1 MLKGSGIMREEDRKK
16 CKNNKDVKESIY
28 VSSSKIGLVF
38 KLVIIALVFSSFL
51 VVSVCF
57 INKYNIDNILSIN
70 NYISY
75 GDEEK
80 EYYARLKDVY
90 NEYNGED
97 KDFSELVITSTF
109 TILQQNVQNFS
120 FADMTKNRMREV
132 ADLMLDEVEHED
144 GSITYTAKGE
154 EAAKESLAEYFK
166 QFDSNLS
173 DITCNRMANDVFDY
187 IDSYLEFIGEEE
199 DETSSSSCDG
209 NSYWWPIGSAEVTT
223 ENGVTFAS
231 GDPVPSTITATFG
244 GDDTVHNGNHGAI
257 DISNGNGVGGTN
269 IIAAKDGVV
278 IYPTSEELTQFAD
291 NGYVGNPEGGGFG
304 NYVVIQHSDGNYT
317 YYAHMS
323 QNSITV
329 RAGDNVRQGQ
339 VIGKM
344 GHSGSSTGT
353 HLHFEVRVGGDAH
366 VNRVD
371 PLEYVSI
378 DNPRPG
384 CVDFSL
390 TSTSLSKQ
398 EFISKME
405 AYCTNSGNGDFCT
418 NFSSHA
424 GEVYDV
430 SLDSGVNP
438 ELVVVTAGTEQAW
451 SKCGGLYNFWG
462 IGIPNG
468 AGCSAGPQLTSL
480 AAGIREY
487 ASTLTEYQPGGSF
500 ASSIEQR
507 NQEREEAG
515 CDDAGHG
522 PPGSLAG
529 MQSVYS
535 WIGNYRF
542 SPGDWGMGG
551 CVYLDIIYGSGY
563 CSTQSVCT
571 NYSNCPASSAT
582 TACEQNDYTA
592 WQLQEKLELRN
603 AIFGL

>member
-1 MLKGSGIMREEDRKK
+1 MLEEDKK
-16 CKNNKDVKESIY
+16 KNSKKNNKDGKESSDL
-28 VSSSKIGLVF
+28 SSSKTVLIF
-38 KLVIIALVFSSFL
+38 KLVVIALVFSSFL
-51 VVSVCF
+51 VLSISFV
-57 INKYNIDNILSIN
+57 NKYKIDNILSIN
-70 NYISY
+70 NIIAYS
-75 GDEEK
+75 DEEE
-80 EYYARLKDVY
+80 EYYDRLKEVY
-90 NEYNGED
+90 NEYNEED
-97 KDFSELVITSTF
+97 KEFSELVITSTF
-109 TILQQNVQNFS
+109 TIIQMNVQDFS
-120 FADMTKNRMREV
+120 FADMTKGRMREV

-144 GSITYTAKGE
+144 GTITYTAKGK

-166 QFDSNLS
+166 QFDSDLEE
-173 DITCNRMANDVFDY
+173 ITRKRMANDVFDY

-199 DETSSSSCDG
+199 DEGSSSSCDG
-209 NSYWWPIGSAEVTT
+209 NSYWWPIGSAETTT

-231 GDPVPSTITATFG
+231 GDPVPSTITATFA
-244 GDDTVHNGNHGAI
+244 GDDSVHNGNHGAI
-257 DISNGNGVGGTN
+257 DISNGNGDGGTN

-278 IYPTSEELTQFAD
+278 IYPTDDSQTGYAD
-291 NGYVGNPEGGGFG
+291 VGNPEDGGGYG
-304 NYVVIQHSDGNYT
+304 NHVIIQHSDGNYT

-329 RAGDNVRQGQ
+329 RSGDNVKQGQ

-344 GHSGSSTGT
+344 GNSGDSRGT
-353 HLHFEVRVGGDAH
+353 HLHFEVRVGGDSNA
-366 VNRVD
+366 NRVD

-390 TSTSLSKQ
+390 TSTSISKQ

-405 AYCTNSGNGDFCT
+405 AYCTNSGNSDFCT

-424 GEVYDV
+424 AEVYDV

-438 ELVVVTAGTEQAW
+438 ELVVVTAGTEQGW
-451 SKCGGLYNFWG
+451 QKCGGLYNFWG

-487 ASTLTEYQPGGSF
+487 ASTLAEYQPGGSH

-535 WIGNYRF
+535 WIGDYRF
-542 SPGDWGMGG
+542 SPGSWGMGG

-571 NYSNCPASSAT
+571 NYSSCPSSSAT
-582 TACEQNDYTA
+582 TVCEQNDYTA

>member
-1 MLKGSGIMREEDRKK
+1 MIEEDRKK
-16 CKNNKDVKESIY
+16 CKKNKNNKDGKESID
-28 VSSSKIGLVF
+28 VSSSKTVLIF
-38 KLVIIALVFSSFL
+38 KLVVIAFVFSSFL
-51 VVSVCF
+51 VLSVSFV
-57 INKYNIDNILSIN
+57 NKNKIDNILFVDNSVA
-70 NYISY
+70 YS
-75 GDEEK
+75 DAAE
-80 EYYARLKDVY
+80 EYYDRLDNVY
-90 NEYNGED
+90 NEYNSSNKE
-97 KDFSELVITSTF
+97 FSKLIITSTF
-109 TILQQNVQNFS
+109 SILCFHIEGFS
-120 FADMTKNRMREV
+120 YQDMTEDRMREV
-132 ADLMLDEVEHED
+132 ADLMLDEAENED
-144 GSITYTAKGE
+144 GSITYTKKGK
-154 EAAKESLAEYFK
+154 EAAKESLVNYFK
-166 QFDSNLS
+166 EIDSTLL
-173 DITCNRMANDVFDY
+173 DVTCERMAEDVFEY
-187 IDSYLEFIGEEE
+187 VEAYLEFIGEEE
-199 DETSSSSCDG
+199 EEESSSSCDG
-209 NSYWWPIGSAEVTT
+209 NSYWWPIGSAETTT

-231 GDPVPSTITATFG
+231 GDPVPSTITATFA
-244 GDDTVHNGNHGAI
+244 GDDSVHNGSHGAI

-269 IIAAKDGVV
+269 IIAAKDGIV
-278 IYPTSEELTQFAD
+278 IYPTSAELTQFAD

-317 YYAHMS
+317 YYAHMA

-329 RAGDNVRQGQ
+329 MAGDNVRQGQ

-353 HLHFEVRVGGDAH
+353 HLHFEVRAGGNSH
-366 VNRVD
+366 SNRVD

-405 AYCTNSGNGDFCT
+405 AYCTNSGNSDFCT
-418 NFSSHA
+418 NFSNHA

-430 SLDSGVNP
+430 SIDSGVNP
-438 ELVVVTAGTEQAW
+438 ELVVVTAGTEQGW
-451 SKCGGLYNFWG
+451 RKCGGLYNFWG

-487 ASTLTEYQPGGSF
+487 ASTLAAYQPGGSS
-500 ASSIEQR
+500 ASMIEQR
-507 NQEREEAG
+507 NQQREEAG

-535 WIGNYRF
+535 WVGDYRYN
-542 SPGDWGMGG
+542 PGSSSLGG
-551 CVYLDIIYGSGY
+551 CYYLNIIYGANYCNTVPSGNN
-563 CSTQSVCT
+563 V
-571 NYSNCPASSAT
+571 PT
-582 TACEQNDYTA
+582 TVCEQNDYTA

>member
-1 MLKGSGIMREEDRKK
+1 MIEEDRRK
-16 CKNNKDVKESIY
+16 CKKNNKDGKESID
-28 VSSSKIGLVF
+28 VSSSKTVLIF
-38 KLVIIALVFSSFL
+38 KLVVIALVFSSFL
-51 VVSVCF
+51 VLSVSFV
-57 INKYNIDNILSIN
+57 NKYKINNILSIN
-70 NYISY
+70 NIIAYS
-75 GDEEK
+75 DEEE
-80 EYYARLKDVY
+80 EYYDRLKEVY
-90 NEYNGED
+90 NEYNDED
-97 KDFSELVITSTF
+97 KEFSELVITSTF
-109 TILQQNVQNFS
+109 TIIQMNVQDFS
-120 FADMTKNRMREV
+120 FADMTKGRMREV

-166 QFDSNLS
+166 QFDSDLEE
-173 DITCNRMANDVFDY
+173 ITRKRMANDVFDY
-187 IDSYLEFIGEEE
+187 IDSYLEFIGEAE
-199 DETSSSSCDG
+199 DEGSSSSCDG
-209 NSYWWPIGSAEVTT
+209 NSYWWPIGSAETTT

-231 GDPVPSTITATFG
+231 GDSVPSTITATFA
-244 GDDTVHNGNHGAI
+244 GDDSVHNGNHGAI
-257 DISNGNGVGGTN
+257 DISNGNGDGGTN

-278 IYPTSEELTQFAD
+278 IYPTDDSQTGYAD
-291 NGYVGNPEGGGFG
+291 VGNPEDGGGYG
-304 NYVVIQHSDGNYT
+304 NHVIIQHSDGNYT

-329 RAGDNVRQGQ
+329 RSGDNVKQGQ

-344 GHSGSSTGT
+344 GNSGDSRGT
-353 HLHFEVRVGGDAH
+353 HLHFEVRVGGDSNA
-366 VNRVD
+366 NRVD

-405 AYCTNSGNGDFCT
+405 AYCTNSGNSDFCT

-424 GEVYDV
+424 AEVYDV

-438 ELVVVTAGTEQAW
+438 ELVVVTAGTEQGW
-451 SKCGGLYNFWG
+451 QKCGGLYNFWG

-487 ASTLTEYQPGGSF
+487 ASTLAEYQPGGSH

-535 WIGNYRF
+535 WIGDYRF
-542 SPGDWGMGG
+542 SPGSWGMGG

-571 NYSNCPASSAT
+571 NYSSCPSSSAT
-582 TACEQNDYTA
+582 TVCEQNDYTA

>member
-1 MLKGSGIMREEDRKK
+1 MLEEDKK
-16 CKNNKDVKESIY
+16 KNSKKNNKDGKESSDL
-28 VSSSKIGLVF
+28 SSSKTVLIF
-38 KLVIIALVFSSFL
+38 KLVVIALVFSSFL
-51 VVSVCF
+51 VLSVSFV
-57 INKYNIDNILSIN
+57 NKYKIDNILSIN
-70 NYISY
+70 NIIAYS
-75 GDEEK
+75 DEEE
-80 EYYARLKDVY
+80 EYYDRLKEVY
-90 NEYNGED
+90 NEYNEED
-97 KDFSELVITSTF
+97 KEFSELVITSTF
-109 TILQQNVQNFS
+109 TIIQMNVQDFS
-120 FADMTKNRMREV
+120 FADMTKGRMREV

-144 GSITYTAKGE
+144 GTITYTAKGK

-166 QFDSNLS
+166 QFDSDLEE
-173 DITCNRMANDVFDY
+173 ITRKRMANDVFDY
-187 IDSYLEFIGEEE
+187 IDSYLEFIGEAE
-199 DETSSSSCDG
+199 DEGSSSSCDG
-209 NSYWWPIGSAEVTT
+209 NSYWWPIGSAETTT

-231 GDPVPSTITATFG
+231 GDPVPSTITATFAG
-244 GDDTVHNGNHGAI
+244 NDEVHNGDHGAI
-257 DISNGNGVGGTN
+257 DITNDLGDGGTN

-278 IYPTSEELTQFAD
+278 IYPTDDSQTGYAD
-291 NGYVGNPEGGGFG
+291 VGNPEDGGGYG
-304 NYVVIQHSDGNYT
+304 NHVIIQHSDGNYT

-329 RAGDNVRQGQ
+329 RSGDNVKQGQ

-344 GHSGSSTGT
+344 GNSGDSRGT
-353 HLHFEVRVGGDAH
+353 HLHFEVRAGGNAH
-366 VNRVD
+366 ANRVD
-371 PLEYVSI
+371 PLDYVSI

-405 AYCTNSGNGDFCT
+405 AYCTNSGNSDFCT

-424 GEVYDV
+424 AEVYDV

-438 ELVVVTAGTEQAW
+438 ELVVVTAGTEQGW
-451 SKCGGLYNFWG
+451 RKCGNLYNFWG

-487 ASTLTEYQPGGSF
+487 ASTLAEYQPGGSH

-535 WIGNYRF
+535 WIGDYRF
-542 SPGDWGMGG
+542 SPGSWGMGG

-571 NYSNCPASSAT
+571 NYSSCPSSSAT
-582 TACEQNDYTA
+582 TVCEQNDYTA

>member
-1 MLKGSGIMREEDRKK
+1 MLEEDRRKCKK
-16 CKNNKDVKESIY
+16 KKNNKDGKESID
-28 VSSSKIGLVF
+28 VSSSKTVLIF
-38 KLVIIALVFSSFL
+38 KLVVIALVFSSFL
-51 VVSVCF
+51 VLSVSFV
-57 INKYNIDNILSIN
+57 NKYKIDNILSIN
-70 NYISY
+70 NIIAYS
-75 GDEEK
+75 DEEE
-80 EYYARLKDVY
+80 EYYDRLKEVY
-90 NEYNGED
+90 NEYNEED
-97 KDFSELVITSTF
+97 KEFSELVITSTF
-109 TILQQNVQNFS
+109 TIIQMNVQDFS
-120 FADMTKNRMREV
+120 FADMTKGRMREV

-144 GSITYTAKGE
+144 GSITYTAKGK

-166 QFDSNLS
+166 QFDSDLEE
-173 DITCNRMANDVFDY
+173 ITRKRMANDVFDY
-187 IDSYLEFIGEEE
+187 IDSYLEFIGEKE
-199 DETSSSSCDG
+199 DEGSSSSCDG
-209 NSYWWPIGSAEVTT
+209 NSYWWPIGSAETTT

-231 GDPVPSTITATFG
+231 GDPVPSTITATFA
-244 GDDTVHNGNHGAI
+244 GDDSVHNGNHGAI

-317 YYAHMS
+317 YYAHMA

-329 RAGDNVRQGQ
+329 IAGDSVRQGQ

-353 HLHFEVRVGGDAH
+353 HLHFEVRAGGNAH
-366 VNRVD
+366 ANRVD
-371 PLEYVSI
+371 PLDYVSI

-405 AYCTNSGNGDFCT
+405 AYCTNSGNSDFCT

-424 GEVYDV
+424 AEVYDV

-438 ELVVVTAGTEQAW
+438 ELVVVTAGTEQGW
-451 SKCGGLYNFWG
+451 RKCGGLYNFWG

-487 ASTLTEYQPGGSF
+487 ASTLAEYQPGGSH

-535 WIGNYRF
+535 WIGDYRF
-542 SPGDWGMGG
+542 SPGSWGMGG

-571 NYSNCPASSAT
+571 NYSSCPSSSAT
-582 TACEQNDYTA
+582 TVCEQNDYTA

>member
-1 MLKGSGIMREEDRKK
+1 MIEEDRRKCKK
-16 CKNNKDVKESIY
+16 KKNNKDGKESID
-28 VSSSKIGLVF
+28 VSSSKTALIF
-38 KLVIIALVFSSFL
+38 KLVVIALVFSSFL
-51 VVSVCF
+51 VLSVSFV
-57 INKYNIDNILSIN
+57 NTYKIDNILSIN
-70 NYISY
+70 NIIAYS
-75 GDEEK
+75 DEEE
-80 EYYARLKDVY
+80 EYYDRLKEVY
-90 NEYNGED
+90 NEYNDED
-97 KDFSELVITSTF
+97 KEFSELVITSTF
-109 TILQQNVQNFS
+109 TIIQMNVQDFS
-120 FADMTKNRMREV
+120 FADMTKGRMREV

-166 QFDSNLS
+166 QFDSDLEE
-173 DITCNRMANDVFDY
+173 ITRKRMANDVFDY
-187 IDSYLEFIGEEE
+187 IDSYLEFIGEKE
-199 DETSSSSCDG
+199 DEGSSSSCDG
-209 NSYWWPIGSAEVTT
+209 NSYWWPIGSAETTT

-231 GDPVPSTITATFG
+231 GDPVPSTITATFA
-244 GDDTVHNGNHGAI
+244 GDDSVHNGNHGAI
-257 DISNGNGVGGTN
+257 DISNGNGDGGTN

-278 IYPTSEELTQFAD
+278 IYPTDDSQTGYAD
-291 NGYVGNPEGGGFG
+291 VGNPEDGGGYG
-304 NYVVIQHSDGNYT
+304 NHVIIQHSDGNYT

-329 RAGDNVRQGQ
+329 RSGDNVKQGQ

-344 GHSGSSTGT
+344 GNSGDSRGT
-353 HLHFEVRVGGDAH
+353 HLHFEVRVGGDSNA
-366 VNRVD
+366 NRVD

-405 AYCTNSGNGDFCT
+405 AYCTNSGNSDFCT

-424 GEVYDV
+424 AEVYDV

-438 ELVVVTAGTEQAW
+438 ELVVVTAGTEQGW
-451 SKCGGLYNFWG
+451 RKCGGLYNFWG

-487 ASTLTEYQPGGSF
+487 ASTLAEYQPGGSH

-535 WIGNYRF
+535 WIGDYRF
-542 SPGDWGMGG
+542 SPGSWGMGG

-571 NYSNCPASSAT
+571 NYSSCPSSSAT
-582 TACEQNDYTA
+582 TVCEQNDYTA

>member
-1 MLKGSGIMREEDRKK
+1 MIEEDRRKCKK
-16 CKNNKDVKESIY
+16 KKNNKDGKESID
-28 VSSSKIGLVF
+28 VSSSKTVLIF
-38 KLVIIALVFSSFL
+38 KLVVIALVFSSFL
-51 VVSVCF
+51 VLSVSFV
-57 INKYNIDNILSIN
+57 NKYKIDNILSIN
-70 NYISY
+70 NIIAYS
-75 GDEEK
+75 DEEE
-80 EYYARLKDVY
+80 EYYDRLKEVY
-90 NEYNGED
+90 NEYNEED
-97 KDFSELVITSTF
+97 KEFSELVITSTF
-109 TILQQNVQNFS
+109 TIIQMNVQDFS
-120 FADMTKNRMREV
+120 FADMTKGRMREV

-166 QFDSNLS
+166 QFDSDLEE
-173 DITCNRMANDVFDY
+173 ITRKRMANDVFDY
-187 IDSYLEFIGEEE
+187 IDSYLEFIGEKE
-199 DETSSSSCDG
+199 DEGSSSSCDG
-209 NSYWWPIGSAEVTT
+209 NSYWWPIGSAETTT

-231 GDPVPSTITATFG
+231 GDPVPSTITATFA
-244 GDDTVHNGNHGAI
+244 GDDSVHNGNHGAI
-257 DISNGNGVGGTN
+257 DISNGNGDGGTN

-278 IYPTSEELTQFAD
+278 IYPTDDSQTGYAD
-291 NGYVGNPEGGGFG
+291 VGNPEDGGGYG
-304 NYVVIQHSDGNYT
+304 NHVIIQHSDGNYT

-329 RAGDNVRQGQ
+329 RSGDNVKQGQ

-344 GHSGSSTGT
+344 GNSGDSRGT
-353 HLHFEVRVGGDAH
+353 HLHFEVRVGGDSNA
-366 VNRVD
+366 NRVD

-405 AYCTNSGNGDFCT
+405 AYCTNSGNSDFCT

-424 GEVYDV
+424 AEVYDV

-438 ELVVVTAGTEQAW
+438 ELVVVTAGTEQGW
-451 SKCGGLYNFWG
+451 RKCGGLYNFWG

-468 AGCSAGPQLTSL
+468 AGCSSGPQLTSL

-487 ASTLTEYQPGGSF
+487 ASTLAEYQPGGSH

-535 WIGNYRF
+535 WIGDYRF
-542 SPGDWGMGG
+542 SPGSWGMGG

-571 NYSNCPASSAT
+571 NYSSCPSSSAT
-582 TACEQNDYTA
+582 TVCEQNDYTA

>member
-1 MLKGSGIMREEDRKK
+1 MIEEDRRKCKK
-16 CKNNKDVKESIY
+16 KKNNKDGKESID
-28 VSSSKIGLVF
+28 VSSSKTVLIF
-38 KLVIIALVFSSFL
+38 KLVVIALVFSSFL
-51 VVSVCF
+51 VLSVF
-57 INKYNIDNILSIN
+57 FVNKYKIDNILSIN
-70 NYISY
+70 NIIAYS
-75 GDEEK
+75 DEEE
-80 EYYARLKDVY
+80 EYYDRLKEVY
-90 NEYNGED
+90 NEYNEED
-97 KDFSELVITSTF
+97 KEFSELVITSTF
-109 TILQQNVQNFS
+109 TIIQMNVQDFS
-120 FADMTKNRMREV
+120 FADMTKGRMREV

-166 QFDSNLS
+166 QFDSDLEE
-173 DITCNRMANDVFDY
+173 ITRKRMANDVFDY
-187 IDSYLEFIGEEE
+187 IDSYLEFIGEKE
-199 DETSSSSCDG
+199 DEGSSSSCDG
-209 NSYWWPIGSAEVTT
+209 NSYWWPIGSAETTT

-231 GDPVPSTITATFG
+231 GDPVPSTITATFA
-244 GDDTVHNGNHGAI
+244 GDDSVHNGNHGAI
-257 DISNGNGVGGTN
+257 DISNGNGDGGTN

-278 IYPTSEELTQFAD
+278 IYPTDDSQTGYAD
-291 NGYVGNPEGGGFG
+291 VGNPEDGGGYG
-304 NYVVIQHSDGNYT
+304 NHVIIQHSDGNYT

-329 RAGDNVRQGQ
+329 RSGDNVKQGQ

-344 GHSGSSTGT
+344 GNSGDSRGT
-353 HLHFEVRVGGDAH
+353 HLHFEVRVGGDSNA
-366 VNRVD
+366 NRVD

-405 AYCTNSGNGDFCT
+405 AYCTNSGNSDFCT

-424 GEVYDV
+424 AEVYDV

-438 ELVVVTAGTEQAW
+438 ELVVVTAGTEQGW
-451 SKCGGLYNFWG
+451 RKCGGLYNFWG

-468 AGCSAGPQLTSL
+468 AGCSSGPQLTSL

-487 ASTLTEYQPGGSF
+487 ASTLAEYQPGGSH

-535 WIGNYRF
+535 WIGDYRF
-542 SPGDWGMGG
+542 SPGSWGMGG

-571 NYSNCPASSAT
+571 NYSSCPSSSAT
-582 TACEQNDYTA
+582 TVCEQNDYTA

>member
-1 MLKGSGIMREEDRKK
+1 MIEEDRRK
-16 CKNNKDVKESIY
+16 CKKNNKDGKESID
-28 VSSSKIGLVF
+28 VSSSKTVLIF
-38 KLVIIALVFSSFL
+38 KLVVIALVFSSFL
-51 VVSVCF
+51 VLSVSFV
-57 INKYNIDNILSIN
+57 NKYKIDNILSIN
-70 NYISY
+70 NIIAYS
-75 GDEEK
+75 DEEE
-80 EYYARLKDVY
+80 EYYDRLKEVY
-90 NEYNGED
+90 NEYNEED
-97 KDFSELVITSTF
+97 KEFSELVITSTF
-109 TILQQNVQNFS
+109 TIIQMNVQDFS
-120 FADMTKNRMREV
+120 FADMTKGRMREV

-166 QFDSNLS
+166 QFDSDLEE
-173 DITCNRMANDVFDY
+173 ITRKRMANDVFDY
-187 IDSYLEFIGEEE
+187 IDSYLEFIGEKE
-199 DETSSSSCDG
+199 DEGSSSSCDG
-209 NSYWWPIGSAEVTT
+209 NSYWWPIGSAETTT

-231 GDPVPSTITATFG
+231 GDPVPSTITATFA
-244 GDDTVHNGNHGAI
+244 GDDSVHNGNHGAI
-257 DISNGNGVGGTN
+257 DISNGNGDGGTN

-278 IYPTSEELTQFAD
+278 IYPTDDSQTGYAD
-291 NGYVGNPEGGGFG
+291 VGNPEDGGGYG
-304 NYVVIQHSDGNYT
+304 NHVIIQHSDGNYT

-329 RAGDNVRQGQ
+329 RSGDNVKQGQ

-344 GHSGSSTGT
+344 GNSGDSRGT
-353 HLHFEVRVGGDAH
+353 HLHFEVRVGGDSNA
-366 VNRVD
+366 NRVD

-405 AYCTNSGNGDFCT
+405 AYCTNSGNSDFCT

-424 GEVYDV
+424 AEVYDV

-438 ELVVVTAGTEQAW
+438 ELVVVTAGTEQGW
-451 SKCGGLYNFWG
+451 RKCGGLYNFWG

-487 ASTLTEYQPGGSF
+487 ASTLAEYQPGGSH

-535 WIGNYRF
+535 WIGDYRF
-542 SPGDWGMGG
+542 SPGSWGMGG

-571 NYSNCPASSAT
+571 NYSSCPSSSAT
-582 TACEQNDYTA
+582 TVCEQNDYTA